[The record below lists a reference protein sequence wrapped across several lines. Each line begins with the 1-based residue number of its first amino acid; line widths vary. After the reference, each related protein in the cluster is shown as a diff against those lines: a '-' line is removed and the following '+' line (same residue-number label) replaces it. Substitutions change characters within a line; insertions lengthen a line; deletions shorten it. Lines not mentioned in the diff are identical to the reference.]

1 MARLRS
7 GFNGVSCVALFNKPW
22 ARVQIYKANY
32 AASVDALNDSVTGFT
47 AFKEC
52 DLSKHSNA
60 FGIRTKCWS
69 VQLLLRLFRPSLAC
83 E

>member
-7 GFNGVSCVALFNKPW
+7 DFNGASCVALFNKPW
-22 ARVQIYKANY
+22 TRVQIYKVNY
-32 AASVDALNDSVTGFT
+32 AASVDALDDSVTGFT

-60 FGIRTKCWS
+60 SGIRTRCWS
-69 VQLLLRLFRPSLAC
+69 EQLLLRLFRPSLAY